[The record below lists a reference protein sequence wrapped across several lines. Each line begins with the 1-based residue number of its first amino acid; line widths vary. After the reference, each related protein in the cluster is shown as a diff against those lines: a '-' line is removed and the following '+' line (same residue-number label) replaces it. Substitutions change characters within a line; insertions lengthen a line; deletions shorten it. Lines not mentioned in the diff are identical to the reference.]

1 LAGREIVAAEGAA
14 RGWGIRV
21 AQTHN
26 GRRAR
31 LLGASLL
38 TTALAG
44 MAGPTLAQ
52 TAPAGGESQTV
63 SEIVITATRHAESL
77 SKVSQSVV
85 ALSEKA
91 LDVRGIK
98 GISDISRM
106 TPGVE
111 LNPNGFG
118 TQSNIAIRGVSSQVG
133 SATTGIYIDD
143 TPIQTRVVGYSST
156 NTYPLVF
163 DLDRVEVLRGPQ
175 GTLFGAGSEGGTIRF
190 ITPQPSLTH
199 YSAYVRAEGSA
210 TDGGDASYEGGVAIG
225 GPIVEDKLGFRVSI
239 WDRHD
244 GGYVDR
250 KDLNPELN
258 GTGQVFKNSNWSD
271 TQVGRLA
278 LTWSP
283 VANLTITPSL
293 FYQNRNIN
301 DIGTFWEGASAP
313 GAGKFVNGQPL
324 AQPDHD
330 RFILPAL
337 NVQYELPGVTLISNT
352 SMYQR
357 TDRMIDD
364 YSTLVP
370 AIFAGTNFIP
380 GTPGYSSYALMVNK
394 QTVWTEELRAQSSD
408 KSAKLTWTTG
418 LFISQSTQKTYE
430 SIIDP
435 QFGAVTQYA
444 YGGTPLQTL
453 GQALIDNTYSLLANS
468 DGTDKQVALFGEA
481 NYRFTDQLKAT
492 IGLRVARS
500 SFTGSGYG
508 TGPFIGGT
516 TVQPTSSTTETPV
529 TPKAGLSYQ
538 MDDNNL
544 FYASAAEGYRIGG
557 TNAPLSASCLYGPGS
572 LTAQGYSQ
580 APAGFQSDS
589 VWSYEL
595 GSKNKLFDRTLEIDA
610 SVYHIDWRDIQ
621 QLVYVSSCGQ
631 QFVDNLGQASS
642 NGFDIQFEAHPLHG
656 LTIEGSL
663 GYTDATYSK
672 TVNKDPTAGNVVTKG
687 DHLDTQ
693 PWSGTLGVT
702 YEAAVFGDHHAFI
715 RADYT
720 YHSGSLTTPVT
731 DAANGGYDPTAINAP
746 ATSFLSLRSGVR
758 WSGYDVSLFVDNVT
772 NAHPDLTRYSE
783 VIGNPV
789 HRDFTFR
796 PLTVGVTAAY
806 RY

>member
-1 LAGREIVAAEGAA
+1 
-14 RGWGIRV
+14 
-21 AQTHN
+21 
-26 GRRAR
+26 
-31 LLGASLL
+31 
-38 TTALAG
+38 
-44 MAGPTLAQ
+44 M
-52 TAPAGGESQTV
+52 
-63 SEIVITATRHAESL
+63 
-77 SKVSQSVV
+77 
-85 ALSEKA
+85 
-91 LDVRGIK
+91 
-98 GISDISRM
+98 
-106 TPGVE
+106 
-111 LNPNGFG
+111 
-118 TQSNIAIRGVSSQVG
+118 
-133 SATTGIYIDD
+133 
-143 TPIQTRVVGYSST
+143 
-156 NTYPLVF
+156 
-163 DLDRVEVLRGPQ
+163 
-175 GTLFGAGSEGGTIRF
+175 
-190 ITPQPSLTH
+190 
-199 YSAYVRAEGSA
+199 
-210 TDGGDASYEGGVAIG
+210 
-225 GPIVEDKLGFRVSI
+225 
-239 WDRHD
+239 
-244 GGYVDR
+244 
-250 KDLNPELN
+250 
-258 GTGQVFKNSNWSD
+258 
-271 TQVGRLA
+271 
-278 LTWSP
+278 
-283 VANLTITPSL
+283 ANLTITPSL

-330 RFILPAL
+330 RFILPAI
-337 NVQYELPGVTLISNT
+337 NISYEFGPVTLISNS

-357 TDRMIDD
+357 HDRATDD
-364 YSTLVP
+364 YSTLNP
-370 AIFAGTNFIP
+370 AIFSAYAS
-380 GTPGYSSYALMVNK
+380 PGYYFAGPNWVPNPNNPTQLDTSYNSPTTMVNK
-394 QTVWTEELRAQSSD
+394 QTVWTEELRLQSSD
-408 KSAKLTWTTG
+408 RNARLTWTAG
-418 LFISQSTQKTYE
+418 LFISRSEQKSE
-430 SIIDP
+430 EAISDP
-435 QFGAVTQYA
+435 SFAELFGLPV
-444 YGGTPLQTL
+444 GTPV
-453 GQALIDNTYSLLANS
+453 GLINNTYSLIANS
-468 DGTDKQVALFGEA
+468 QGTDTQYAGFGEA
-481 NYRFTDQLKAT
+481 SYRITDALKLT
-492 IGLRVARS
+492 GGLRVAAA
-500 SFTGSGYG
+500 SFSGSGFG
-508 TGPFIGGT
+508 EGPFIGT
-516 TVQPTSSTTETPV
+516 TVIQPTSRISETPV

-580 APAGFQSDS
+580 APASFQSDS

-610 SVYHIDWRDIQ
+610 SVYHIDWRNIQ

-672 TVNKDPTAGNVVTKG
+672 TVNKNPGVAENVVTKG

-693 PWSGTLGVT
+693 PFSGTLGVT

-720 YHSGSLTTPVT
+720 YHSGSLNTPVT